1 MKEFRLFGINRLIEE
16 FINPL
21 FVNLVKPF
29 WGQLATMLAP
39 MAIDMFSGDDDESAK
54 LLNKEEIEQ
63 GQAKTQSL
71 VDEQL
76 GLAEDMMD
84 PESELNQKVLNVLSQ
99 QASETGAETA
109 GNVSKIAAQTGVTGG
124 QATMAAQDSL
134 NKALGGVGDTFA
146 DTLNSRLSQSMDL
159 KNKMLVQQKGL
170 EENLQN
176 VDIANINAQNMQALL
191 SGGGGGDITDL
202 LNMGGEGGDGLMDIL
217 TGIGKGGE
225 GFLGKFGT
233 GGGVLAN
240 LFK

>member
-16 FINPL
+16 FYYPL

-29 WGQLATMLAP
+29 WGQLAMTLAP
-39 MAIDMFSGDDDESAK
+39 MAIDLFSGDDDEEKAK
-54 LLNKEEIEQ
+54 LLNKEEMAQ

-71 VDEQL
+71 VDDQL

-134 NKALGGVGDTFA
+134 NKALGGVGDTFS
-146 DTLNSRLSQSMDL
+146 DSLNQRLSQGMNL
-159 KNKMLVQQKGL
+159 KNQMISHQKGL
-170 EENLQN
+170 DENLMK
-176 VDIANINAQNMQALL
+176 IR
-191 SGGGGGDITDL
+191 
-202 LNMGGEGGDGLMDIL
+202 
-217 TGIGKGGE
+217 
-225 GFLGKFGT
+225 
-233 GGGVLAN
+233 
-240 LFK
+240 